1 MSDTGALLRQ
11 RPVSLLL
18 ATEGLGSIASAAV
31 ATALGWQVLER
42 WHNPLAIGLL
52 GLSEFIPA
60 LLLTLPAGHASDHH
74 DRRIVAALGMFGL
87 AAVSLLL
94 AIDAAAGDTRAW
106 PLFVLALGGGAA
118 QAFVSPTL
126 NPLLA
131 AAVPAASLAR
141 AVAMSS
147 STWQSATIIG
157 PALAGLL
164 QSAGNPVP
172 YVASLVCCLGG
183 GVLVLLLPR
192 AVGTAHVM
200 DVDEPSFGDALAGV
214 RLILAARPLLGA
226 ISLDLVAVLFGGA
239 TALLPLVARD
249 VLHVGSTGYGIL
261 RAAPGVGAVVV
272 ALLLSVK
279 PLRRHVGSAMFVAVG
294 LFGVFTVVF
303 GLSRTFVL
311 SLVAL
316 ALLAAADMVSVF
328 IRGTLAPLLTPP
340 ALRGRVGAVERLF
353 VGASNELGAF
363 ESGLAAALI
372 GVVPAIVVGGCIS
385 LAVAGLW
392 AWRFPELR
400 GVDRF
405 EDVQPVAA

>member
-18 ATEGLGSIASAAV
+18 ASEGLASIANAAV
-31 ATALGWQVLER
+31 ATALGWQILER

-52 GLSEFIPA
+52 GLAEFIPA
-60 LLLTLPAGHASDHH
+60 LLLTLPAGDISDHH
-74 DRRIVAALGMFGL
+74 DRRIVAAFGMFGL
-87 AAVSLLL
+87 ASVSLLL
-94 AIDAAAGDTRAW
+94 AIDAAAGDTRVW

-131 AAVPAASLAR
+131 GAVPAASLAR

-172 YVASLVCCLGG
+172 YVAALVFSLGG
-183 GVLVLLLPR
+183 GALVLLLPH

-200 DVDEPSFGDALAGV
+200 DDDEPSLGDALAGV
-214 RLILAARPLLGA
+214 RLILASRPLLGA

-279 PLRRHVGSAMFVAVG
+279 PLRRRVGSAMFVAVG

-340 ALRGRVGAVERLF
+340 SLRGRVGAVERLF

-385 LAVAGLW
+385 LAVAGVW

-400 GVDRF
+400 EVDRF
-405 EDVQPVAA
+405 EDVQPVTA